1 MLERMS
7 GDKLKKIHGDGKDMS
22 LVNKEDTWE
31 CDGKD
36 IVVSEQGG
44 YSGW

>member
-1 MLERMS
+1 MVV
-7 GDKLKKIHGDGKDMS
+7 GKTLL
-22 LVNKEDTWE
+22 LVNKEDTQDR
-31 CDGKD
+31 DGKD